1 MKHDEFAFFN
11 QQLAAMLREDIP
23 LEGAL
28 RQLCAGMR
36 KGPLRDELQRLE
48 ADLAGG
54 TPLPDALSRRALPE
68 LYRRMVTIGVR
79 GNDLPGVLLLLAD
92 HYHRHNTLWAR
103 LKGLLLYPL
112 IVLVVA
118 LGLTLVL
125 TLILKW
131 FLAEVRGAPELLEW
145 GGRWRLFGQWPVEIM
160 IWFPPIALALG
171 VLAGVVAATL
181 PACRARLRW
190 RLPAFREASLAQLAS
205 AIALM
210 LKNGATLPEALAL
223 AEALESHTP
232 AAAPLARWRR
242 RLEAGQGKPADWDAD
257 NRPFPPLFLWLV
269 QRSGEDVAAGFQ
281 QAADLYRARA
291 SYRIEMMLYG
301 ALPVAILLLGLMVLW
316 QAAPGVIWLTRL
328 GDFLYLVDSF

>member
-54 TPLPDALSRRALPE
+54 APLPDALSRRALPE

-131 FLAEVRGAPELLEW
+131 FLAEVRGAPEVAYW
-145 GGRWRLFGQWPVEIM
+145 IGRWRLFGQWSAEIL

-171 VLAGVVAATL
+171 ALAGVVAATL

-210 LKNGATLPEALAL
+210 LKNGATCPK
-223 AEALESHTP
+223 P
-232 AAAPLARWRR
+232 WPWRR
-242 RLEAGQGKPADWDAD
+242 RSRAIPRRPLPLPAGGGGW
-257 NRPFPPLFLWLV
+257 RP
-269 QRSGEDVAAGFQ
+269 
-281 QAADLYRARA
+281 ARA
-291 SYRIEMMLYG
+291 NPRIGMRRIAPFRRCSCG
-301 ALPVAILLLGLMVLW
+301 WCSGAARTWRRASSRRRISTGRALPIAS
-316 QAAPGVIWLTRL
+316 R
-328 GDFLYLVDSF
+328 

>member
-1 MKHDEFAFFN
+1 MVGGSGDENGLSAADGVGGVCGDHEGDPWSYTVEGSN
-11 QQLAAMLREDIP
+11 PALVAAALA
-23 LEGAL
+23 
-28 RQLCAGMR
+28 
-36 KGPLRDELQRLE
+36 
-48 ADLAGG
+48 
-54 TPLPDALSRRALPE
+54 
-68 LYRRMVTIGVR
+68 
-79 GNDLPGVLLLLAD
+79 
-92 HYHRHNTLWAR
+92 
-103 LKGLLLYPL
+103 
-112 IVLVVA
+112 LVVA
-118 LGLTLVL
+118 AYLLYNVDFVQFQGRYLYPA
-125 TLILKW
+125 LI
-131 FLAEVRGAPELLEW
+131 P
-145 GGRWRLFGQWPVEIM
+145 
-160 IWFPPIALALG
+160 
-171 VLAGVVAATL
+171 LAGVVAATL

-242 RLEAGQGKPADWDAD
+242 RLEAGQGKPADWDAE

-301 ALPVAILLLGLMVLW
+301 ALPVAIVLLGLMVLW

-328 GDFLYLVDSF
+328 GDFLYLVGSF